1 VNARIIKAN
10 FTASDDIDF
19 VPGEDDVILLAPDIT
34 LSIYDGEWMFRFPDE
49 PVADDQ
55 DTINIDLSTC
65 GRTEIFIEVNEDI
78 NVSMDFLATATFL
91 DVIRAYKVK
100 TR

>member
-10 FTASDDIDF
+10 FIASDDVDF

-34 LSIYDGEWMFRFPDE
+34 LSIYDGEWVFRFPDE
-49 PVADDQ
+49 PIAGDQ
-55 DTINIDLSTC
+55 DTIDIDLSTC